1 MPEATETNKVHF
13 DLTNVYIAKMLTD
26 GDEPEWETPKR
37 MYGAISMDL
46 SAQGDT
52 YKLRADGIDYYVS
65 VSNNGYEG
73 DINFA
78 MIPDWYRQDILG
90 ETMSEKDKVLVEN
103 AQAEPAH
110 YALIYEFLYDKK
122 HRRHVLYNC
131 VSTRPSIAGENK
143 DNQKEPDTESL
154 TVTASPLP
162 SGNVK
167 ASTTEGTPDS
177 VYQNWTTAVWKK
189 DTTEMAKSAQGV

>member
-1 MPEATETNKVHF
+1 MAEGTETNKVHY

-26 GDEPEWETPKR
+26 GDEPTWDTPTR

-73 DINFA
+73 DVNFA
-78 MIPDWYRQDILG
+78 MIPDWYRQNILG
-90 ETMSEKDKVLVEN
+90 EKLSEKDKVLVEN
-103 AQAEPAH
+103 AQVEPAH

-122 HRRHVLYNC
+122 HRKHVLYNC
-131 VSTRPSIAGENK
+131 VSTRPNIAGENK

-154 TVTASPLP
+154 TITASPLAD
-162 SGNVK
+162 GNVK

-177 VYQNWTTAVWKK
+177 VYTGWTASVWTK
-189 DTTEMAKSAQGV
+189 DTTVA

>member
-1 MPEATETNKVHF
+1 MPEGTETNKVHY

-26 GDEPEWETPKR
+26 GDEPTWEIPKR

-73 DINFA
+73 DVNFA

-90 ETMSEKDKVLVEN
+90 ETLSEKDKVLVEN
-103 AQAEPAH
+103 AQVEPAH

-154 TVTASPLP
+154 TITASPLA

-167 ASTTEGTPDS
+167 ASTTEATPEQ
-177 VYQNWTTAVWKK
+177 VYTNWSTAVWTK
-189 DTTEMAKSAQGV
+189 DTTEA